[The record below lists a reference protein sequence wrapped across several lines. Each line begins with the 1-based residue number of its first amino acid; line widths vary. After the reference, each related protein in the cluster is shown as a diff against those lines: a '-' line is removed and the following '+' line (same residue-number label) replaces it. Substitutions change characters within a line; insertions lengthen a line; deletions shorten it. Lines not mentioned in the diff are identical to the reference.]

1 MKHPADALYAGQ
13 VGYLITGMKTIK
25 EARVGD
31 TIYHTKNPVEPFPGF
46 KPAKPM
52 VFAGIYP
59 VDSDE
64 FDLLRDAIEKLTL
77 NDASVTVEKK
87 TSPALDLVLDVDFW
101 DCCTWMYLS
110 NDLNKNMG

>member
-1 MKHPADALYAGQ
+1 MEALYAGQ
-13 VGYLITGMKTIK
+13 VGYVIAGMKTVK

-31 TIYHTKNPVEPFPGF
+31 TLYHSRIPLQPFPGF

-59 VDSDE
+59 VDNSE
-64 FDLLRDAIEKLTL
+64 FELLRDAIEKLTL

-87 TSPALDLVLDVDFW
+87 RQLLLALGFVVAFW
-101 DCCTWMYLS
+101 LASYGCI
-110 NDLNKNMG
+110 